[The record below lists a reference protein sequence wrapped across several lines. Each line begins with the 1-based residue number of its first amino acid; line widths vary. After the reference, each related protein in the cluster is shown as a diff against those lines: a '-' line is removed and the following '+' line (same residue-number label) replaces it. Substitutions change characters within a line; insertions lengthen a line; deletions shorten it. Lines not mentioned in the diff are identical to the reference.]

1 MLSFQF
7 MKRCD
12 LLLPSAI
19 YLVSSPPV
27 FSPTASV
34 TGREKTMDWAGV
46 SMPASFIMA
55 DMMALRWFF
64 FVTMK
69 VRSFSEALR
78 LVHAG
83 APGMYHRA
91 AVSAGAPGCIHDK
104 IVMSLVT
111 DYHQ

>member
-1 MLSFQF
+1 MLNKTGITGLVVFLMLSFQF

-34 TGREKTMDWAGV
+34 TGREKTMDRAGV

-55 DMMALRWFF
+55 DMMALR
-64 FVTMK
+64 
-69 VRSFSEALR
+69 
-78 LVHAG
+78 
-83 APGMYHRA
+83 
-91 AVSAGAPGCIHDK
+91 
-104 IVMSLVT
+104 
-111 DYHQ
+111 